1 MIDIGKLHTLRVV
14 KEVDFGVYLDGEELG
29 EILLPAR
36 DVPQQCRVG
45 TTLKVFVYLDSEDRL
60 IATTQTPYATVGQVA
75 WLKVVSV
82 TAVGAFLDWGLP
94 KDLLVP
100 FREQQQRMQAERSY
114 LVFVYLDEHTHRIAA
129 SSKLEKFLDTQPF
142 EGQAGQEVELVI
154 GSQTE
159 MGYKV
164 IINDAHWGV
173 LYNNEVFQLLRKG
186 QRLRGFIKKVRE
198 DGKIDC
204 CLQEPGYAKVPDAAG
219 VILAALHKHGGFLAV
234 TDKSSPDQIY
244 ALFGVSKKTYKK
256 AIGTLYKQRYI
267 TIEKNG
273 IRLRS

>member
-1 MIDIGKLHTLRVV
+1 MVDIGKFTTLRVV
-14 KEVDFGVYLDGEELG
+14 KECDFGVYLDGQELG

-36 DVPQQCRVG
+36 EVPHWCKVGERV
-45 TTLKVFVYLDSEDRL
+45 KVFVYLDSADRL
-60 IATTQTPYATVGQVA
+60 IATTRTPYATVGQVA

-94 KDLLVP
+94 RDLLVP
-100 FREQQQRMQAERSY
+100 FREQQQRMQAGRSY
-114 LVFVYLDEHTHRIAA
+114 LVFIYLDDNTRRIVA
-129 SSKLEKFLDTQPF
+129 SSELDRFLDTQPF
-142 EGQAGQEVELVI
+142 SGQADQEVELVI
-154 GSQTE
+154 GSQTD

-173 LYNNEVFQLLRKG
+173 LYKNEVFQPLRKG
-186 QRLRGFIKKVRE
+186 QRLQGFIKKVRE

-204 CLQEPGYAKVPDAAG
+204 CLQEPGYGKVNEAAG
-219 VILAALHKHGGFLAV
+219 VVLAMLHKHGGFLAV
-234 TDKSSPDQIY
+234 TDKSSPEQIR

-273 IRLRS
+273 IKLCS